1 MKKSSFTK
9 LEWIEVKILIL
20 SDGKYGDRAAKII
33 KKKFNDTK
41 IITLQERNPA
51 EIIDDV
57 DLGEEVE
64 NNIVQADLLIIYV
77 RHPDV
82 VAEVCYRK
90 KPTILAVDFGEGF
103 LRQQK
108 EVNPTILMPTSM
120 CSIPNITGINEIDEY
135 FRNFGYPLFEV
146 KLENINAEI
155 PIIKD
160 VKTIV
165 ESPCGATNI
174 SLEHIRGKLLT
185 PEIITAFGL
194 NVRYECREP
203 TSILLSHRDMADS
216 SALLQMLS
224 LLDALEKAIPN
235 QFLPGTPMGI
245 YTAKRREEYQCP
257 NPKSDLFAEIEEYD

>member
-1 MKKSSFTK
+1 M
-9 LEWIEVKILIL
+9 
-20 SDGKYGDRAAKII
+20 SDGKYGDRAAKVI
-33 KKKFNDTK
+33 KNKFNDTK
-41 IITLQERNPA
+41 ILTIQERNPA

-57 DLGEEVE
+57 DLGEEVDS
-64 NNIVQADLLIIYV
+64 NIVQADLLIIYV

-82 VAEVCYRK
+82 VAEICYRK

-108 EVNPTILMPTSM
+108 EDNPTILMPSSM
-120 CSIPNITGINEIDEY
+120 CSIPSNTDINEIDEY

-146 KLENINAEI
+146 KLENINGDV
-155 PIIKD
+155 PIIRE
-160 VKTIV
+160 VKTII

-174 SLEHIRGKLLT
+174 SLEHIRGKQLT
-185 PEIITAFGL
+185 PETITEFGL

-203 TSILLSHRDMADS
+203 TSILLSHRDMAES

-224 LLDALEKAIPN
+224 LLDALEKVAPRY
-235 QFLPGTPMGI
+235 FLPGTPMGI

-257 NPKSDLFAEIEEYD
+257 NPKSDLFTEIE

>member
-1 MKKSSFTK
+1 M
-9 LEWIEVKILIL
+9 EWIEVKILIL

-146 KLENINAEI
+146 KLENINGEI

-160 VKTIV
+160 VKTLV

-185 PEIITAFGL
+185 PETITAFGL

-224 LLDALEKAIPN
+224 LLDALEKAVPN

-257 NPKSDLFAEIEEYD
+257 NPKSDLFAEIEEFD

>member
-1 MKKSSFTK
+1 M
-9 LEWIEVKILIL
+9 
-20 SDGKYGDRAAKII
+20 SDGKYGDRAAKVI

-41 IITLQERNPA
+41 ILTIQERNPA

-82 VAEVCYRK
+82 VAEICYRK

-146 KLENINAEI
+146 KLENINGEI
-155 PIIKD
+155 SIIKD
-160 VKTIV
+160 VKTLV

-174 SLEHIRGKLLT
+174 SLEHIRGKPLT
-185 PEIITAFGL
+185 PETITAFGL

-224 LLDALEKAIPN
+224 LLDALEKAVPN

-257 NPKSDLFAEIEEYD
+257 NPKSDLFAEIEEFD